1 MKKNYVQPA
10 TTVVSVATESIVA
23 QSRSVKTIQGG
34 MLNYGGAGNSTNGG
48 ATARVKED
56 VYDVW
61 DDDWSE

>member
-10 TTVVSVATESIVA
+10 TTVVSMTTESIVA

-34 MLNYGGAGNSTNGG
+34 MLNYGGASTNDNSGQG
-48 ATARVKED
+48 ARVKED